1 MKHAIWL
8 LMGLVFTVS
17 ARADP
22 SDSRADALELVRLVG
37 LEEAMA
43 IATNAK
49 SKRDFDA
56 GRLDAAQFKCAA
68 TFEPAQ
74 FTDDLVGLVQTVLSA
89 KQLDDALYFYRS
101 DAGRALSAH
110 ELAGIEAKH
119 NLTGKPVPEPTPLTA
134 DQNEEIEAFGRTNT
148 GRKLI
153 ETGVLILTPEAKG
166 ILDKHMRAARER
178 CGSPPA
184 NKGR

>member
-1 MKHAIWL
+1 
-8 LMGLVFTVS
+8 V
-17 ARADP
+17 
-22 SDSRADALELVRLVG
+22 
-37 LEEAMA
+37 MA

-56 GRLDAAQFKCAA
+56 GKLDAAQFKCTA

-74 FTDDLVGLVQTVLSA
+74 FTDDLVALVVTVLPA

-101 DAGRALSAH
+101 DAGRAFSAH

-119 NLTGKPVPEPTPLTA
+119 NLTGKPVPELAPLTD

-153 ETGVLILTPEAKG
+153 ETGVLIRTPEAKG
-166 ILDKHMRAARER
+166 ILDKHMLAAHQR
-178 CGSPPA
+178 CGSPLA

>member
-1 MKHAIWL
+1 MKHGIWL
-8 LMGLVFTVS
+8 LLGLVFSVS

-22 SDSRADALELVRLVG
+22 PDSRADALELVRLVG
-37 LEEAMA
+37 LDEVMA
-43 IATNAK
+43 IVTNTK

-56 GRLDAAQFKCAA
+56 GKLDAAQFKCTA

-74 FTDDLVGLVQTVLSA
+74 FSEDLVGLVVTVLSA
-89 KQLDDALYFYRS
+89 RQRDDALYFYRS

-110 ELAGIEAKH
+110 ELAGIKAKH
-119 NLTGKPVPEPTPLTA
+119 NLTGKPVPELAPLTD
-134 DQNEEIEAFGRTNT
+134 DQNEEIQAFGRTNT

-153 ETGVLILTPEAKG
+153 ETGVLILTPETQA
-166 ILDKHMRAARER
+166 IMDKHMRAARQR